1 MGGESKSINF
11 ALFGRFFPI
20 INLYSPD
27 NDRSSN
33 GEEIFRLALVGM
45 PGADVTAGII
55 FYPIKAFHAMKV
67 ERVDEADF
75 AAIIDSNVAVFDFW
89 YRHC

>member
-1 MGGESKSINF
+1 VGGESKSINF

-20 INLYSPD
+20 INLYSSDD
-27 NDRSSN
+27 NRSSN
-33 GEEIFRLALVGM
+33 REEIFRLALVGM
-45 PGADVTAGII
+45 PGADVTASVI
-55 FYPIKAFHAMKV
+55 FYPIKAFHALEV
-67 ERVDEADF
+67 ERVNEANF